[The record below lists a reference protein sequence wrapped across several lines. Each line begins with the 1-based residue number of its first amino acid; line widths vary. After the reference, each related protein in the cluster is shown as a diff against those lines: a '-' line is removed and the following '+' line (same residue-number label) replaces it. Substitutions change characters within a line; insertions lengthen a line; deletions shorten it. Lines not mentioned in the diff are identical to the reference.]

1 MEAALSM
8 KQIYKA
14 FPGVVAVDHV
24 DLEVQHGQ
32 VLALIGENGAG
43 KSTLMKILSGAYQ
56 CDSGQIFI
64 DGQEISNYTPK
75 QGIDYGISVIYQ
87 ELNYL
92 SYMTVAE
99 NILLGNIPLKKGTK
113 IVDRKALR
121 RKSLEIQKQ
130 VGIAY
135 LDPDTLLGKLTIG
148 EKQLVEI
155 AKAYARNMKILV
167 MDEPTSAL
175 NDRECEKLF
184 HLIENI
190 RTEGKAVIYISHKL
204 DEILRVSDRI
214 VCMRDGRRVGALDTK
229 DAAKN
234 QMISMMVGREISEMY
249 PMTNRTVGAELLRVA
264 HMSGEYIR
272 DVSFTLHRGE
282 ILGFFGLMGAGCE
295 EIVTSVFGALPTSAK
310 TIYIDG
316 RETEVHNTAQA
327 IANGMA
333 YVPSERKT
341 EGLILKSTVKKNAT
355 LLRLKELKKALGFDS
370 AKEETLTQ
378 EWIKKL
384 RIKTPSSETVVESLS
399 GGNQQKVVLA
409 KWMMNEPKILILNEP
424 TRGIDVGA
432 KAEIYRI
439 IDEFCQQGL
448 GVLMVSSEMAEVMST
463 SDRIAVVYNGEIRA
477 EFTKAEATQEK
488 IMQKAIGE

>member
-135 LDPDTLLGKLTIG
+135 LDPDT
-148 EKQLVEI
+148 
-155 AKAYARNMKILV
+155 
-167 MDEPTSAL
+167 
-175 NDRECEKLF
+175 
-184 HLIENI
+184 
-190 RTEGKAVIYISHKL
+190 
-204 DEILRVSDRI
+204 
-214 VCMRDGRRVGALDTK
+214 RR
-229 DAAKN
+229 
-234 QMISMMVGREISEMY
+234 
-249 PMTNRTVGAELLRVA
+249 
-264 HMSGEYIR
+264 
-272 DVSFTLHRGE
+272 
-282 ILGFFGLMGAGCE
+282 
-295 EIVTSVFGALPTSAK
+295 SAK
-310 TIYIDG
+310 
-316 RETEVHNTAQA
+316 
-327 IANGMA
+327 
-333 YVPSERKT
+333 
-341 EGLILKSTVKKNAT
+341 
-355 LLRLKELKKALGFDS
+355 
-370 AKEETLTQ
+370 
-378 EWIKKL
+378 
-384 RIKTPSSETVVESLS
+384 SS
-399 GGNQQKVVLA
+399 
-409 KWMMNEPKILILNEP
+409 
-424 TRGIDVGA
+424 
-432 KAEIYRI
+432 
-439 IDEFCQQGL
+439 
-448 GVLMVSSEMAEVMST
+448 
-463 SDRIAVVYNGEIRA
+463 
-477 EFTKAEATQEK
+477 
-488 IMQKAIGE
+488 